1 MNELSAKIASI
12 DKNSLADSA
21 GLKAGDTIV
30 EINGIEIIDYLD
42 YMYASCAEDIIIKT
56 SDNEYNISN
65 EDYEPLG
72 IYFDTLLIDEPKS
85 CHNKCVFCF
94 IDQLPKNM
102 RETCYFK
109 DDDYRLSF
117 LQGNYVTMTN
127 MTDADVDR
135 IIRYNIP
142 RINISIHTTNPK
154 LRCRMLH
161 NKNAGKINEYL
172 TRLAESGLNIN
183 AQIVLCPDF
192 NDGKELDRTLSDID
206 KIGYSVESVSVV
218 PVGLSDH
225 RQGLTDIKP
234 FTKETASNT
243 IDQIE
248 EWQKYF
254 KEKYG
259 HNLIYAG
266 DEFYITAERDF
277 PDYDEYN
284 GFPQIE
290 NGVGLCS
297 SLINE
302 FNDALSEKR
311 NLTPKTRKTVVT
323 GYCALNVIKNLINK
337 LDGDMIKVIPIKNNF
352 FGSKITV
359 TGLLTGQDI
368 IEQLT
373 DVDLGDTLLLS
384 SSMLRHGEN
393 VLLDDVTVSD
403 IEQKLNT
410 SVEVISNDGYELLD
424 ALLK

>member
-1 MNELSAKIASI
+1 MSAKIASI

-172 TRLAESGLNIN
+172 TRLAENGLNIN
-183 AQIVLCPDF
+183 AQIVLCRLVVLP
-192 NDGKELDRTLSDID
+192 LSQA
-206 KIGYSVESVSVV
+206 GFSPQEV
-218 PVGLSDH
+218 PG
-225 RQGLTDIKP
+225 
-234 FTKETASNT
+234 
-243 IDQIE
+243 
-248 EWQKYF
+248 
-254 KEKYG
+254 
-259 HNLIYAG
+259 
-266 DEFYITAERDF
+266 
-277 PDYDEYN
+277 
-284 GFPQIE
+284 
-290 NGVGLCS
+290 
-297 SLINE
+297 
-302 FNDALSEKR
+302 
-311 NLTPKTRKTVVT
+311 
-323 GYCALNVIKNLINK
+323 
-337 LDGDMIKVIPIKNNF
+337 VIPLRQTIQQSRAAGIVPRF
-352 FGSKITV
+352 QG
-359 TGLLTGQDI
+359 GLGPQQD
-368 IEQLT
+368 
-373 DVDLGDTLLLS
+373 LLLMVGQPGS
-384 SSMLRHGEN
+384 QVGS
-393 VLLDDVTVSD
+393 
-403 IEQKLNT
+403 
-410 SVEVISNDGYELLD
+410 
-424 ALLK
+424 